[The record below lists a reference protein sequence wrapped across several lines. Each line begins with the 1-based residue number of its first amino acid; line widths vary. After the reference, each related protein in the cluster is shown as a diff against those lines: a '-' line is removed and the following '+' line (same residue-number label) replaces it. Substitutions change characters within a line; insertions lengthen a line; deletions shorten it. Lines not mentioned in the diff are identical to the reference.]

1 MLNLMKHAYLVNGVK
16 KIVSNGAMSNEH
28 YKFKFLDNFSVFVT
42 AKRKHFSDNNDI
54 EG

>member
-1 MLNLMKHAYLVNGVK
+1 MGWK

-28 YKFKFLDNFSVFVT
+28 YKFKFLDNFSVGLLVT

-54 EG
+54 DG